1 MAAPFFFEAI
11 LWVHGHRSVSESSG
25 SSLAG
30 SSEWDSEHKYA
41 EMTGIKIL
49 LEATVPIITTLM
61 T

>member
-1 MAAPFFFEAI
+1 M
-11 LWVHGHRSVSESSG
+11 HGHPSVSESSG

-30 SSEWDSEHKYA
+30 SSEWDSEHEYV